1 VAKSKKDIKLS
12 ATRINTFLR
21 CKLKYWFN
29 YHEHLPKLTN
39 PSFKLGIAVHEALE
53 RAGQL
58 WMEKGFFSEE
68 DKKTILKL
76 YDEVSVREGIFDYS
90 IHKEGKELLKNRLNN
105 FELGKGIINLEYS
118 FGMNGCNNIVTEE
131 GVPLIGAI
139 DKVSE
144 ADEDTLLIV
153 DYKTSKTAPTYD
165 DLKSDIQLSIY
176 DLVAHMKWPNYKRI
190 ILALDLLKSDILYTY
205 RTEEERE
212 EFKKYLKVI
221 YDSMLK
227 FTKKDAKASLNM
239 FCPWCDYKDYC
250 DTYKKACKKSDY
262 KFLQTLDLSDEE
274 LVAEWKNVRDTK
286 KILENRER
294 ELSMIMIEKIKKEGS
309 NIYGEEEEVYIRQN
323 SRTNYDTDVVA
334 KLIPNEEFVKM
345 ANLNKKVVEGYMDSN
360 PVVKR
365 EIENSASVNY
375 TTPFLA
381 TKKVKKSK
389 KNK

>member
-1 VAKSKKDIKLS
+1 MAKSKKEIKLS

-39 PSFKLGIAVHEALE
+39 PAFKLGIAVHEALE

-58 WMEKGFFSEE
+58 WMEKGFFSKE
-68 DKKTILKL
+68 DKKDILKL
-76 YDEVSVREGIFDYS
+76 YDEVSVKEGIFDFA
-90 IHKEGKELLKNRLNN
+90 IHKEGKELVKNRLNN

-118 FGMNGCNNIVTEE
+118 FGTSEHNTLVTDE
-131 GVPLIGAI
+131 GIPLVGAI
-139 DKVSE
+139 DKVIE
-144 ADEDTLLIV
+144 ADDDTLLIV

-165 DLKSDIQLSIY
+165 DLKTDIQLSIY
-176 DLVAHMKWPNYKRI
+176 DLAAHMKWPNYKRI
-190 ILALDLLKSDILYTY
+190 ILALDLLKSDIIYTY

-212 EFKKYLKVI
+212 EFKKYLKVV
-221 YDSMLK
+221 YDAMID
-227 FTKKDAKASLNM
+227 FTKKDARASLNM

-262 KFLQTLDLSDEE
+262 KFLQTLGLSDEE
-274 LVAEWKNVRDTK
+274 LIAEWKNVRDTK

-294 ELSMIMIEKIKKEGS
+294 ELAMIIIEKIKKEGHS
-309 NIYGEEEEVYIRQN
+309 LSGEEEEVYIRQN

-334 KLIPNEEFVKM
+334 KLIPKEEFVKM
-345 ANLNKKVVEGYMDSN
+345 ANLNKKAVEGYMENN
-360 PVVKR
+360 PVVKK
-365 EIENSASVNY
+365 EIENSANVSY

-381 TKKVKKSK
+381 TRKSK